1 MTEQLSVDDIRA
13 RFEDWLSSGLYDI
26 AIFEH
31 RVTRRRLAMKIATA
45 VLDLCEVGYTT
56 HAGGECLSD
65 GSDAYVLVARA
76 KTVDEADIALGDA
89 RPFRFIGRVQ

>member
-1 MTEQLSVDDIRA
+1 MTKQLSVEDIRA

-31 RVTRRRLAMKIATA
+31 RVTRRRIALRIATDQ
-45 VLDLCEVGYTT
+45 LELCEVGYTT

-65 GSDAYVLVARA
+65 GSDAYVLVAKA
-76 KTVDEADIALGDA
+76 KTVDEADIALSDA
-89 RPFRFIGRVQ
+89 RPFTFIGRVQ